1 MREEEKEENDT
12 VNVKRRCVS
21 SFSAEAFEIFSQGEI
36 DLGEWWL
43 FLGGL
48 VG

>member
-1 MREEEKEENDT
+1 MREEEKEENG
-12 VNVKRRCVS
+12 
-21 SFSAEAFEIFSQGEI
+21 SFSAEAFEIFSQEEI